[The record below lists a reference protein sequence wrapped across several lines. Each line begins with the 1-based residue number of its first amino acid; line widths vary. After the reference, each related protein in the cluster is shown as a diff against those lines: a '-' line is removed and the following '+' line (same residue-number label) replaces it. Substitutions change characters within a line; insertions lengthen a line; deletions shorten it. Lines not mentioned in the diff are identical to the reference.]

1 MIKEI
6 QDYVNRVY
14 ELNKTALDIMFDG
27 TDEEYANFVEEQEVW
42 NENEF
47 KRLMNKYGI
56 DRLLKEMGF
65 A

>member
-6 QDYVNRVY
+6 QDYVNKVN
-14 ELNKTALDIMFDG
+14 ELNDTALDIKFNG
-27 TDEEYANFVEEQEVW
+27 TDEEYANFVEEHETW
-42 NENEF
+42 NVNEF
-47 KRLMNKYGI
+47 KRLMDKYGT